1 MPPAATPSRR
11 SPLADDALLVEAP
24 TAPALAT
31 SRRAG
36 PVLAA
41 RGLVREF
48 GVVVAVDGV
57 DLELEAGDF
66 LTVFGP
72 NGAGK
77 TTLLSL
83 LGGRIR
89 PTRGE
94 VVVAGDRLD
103 FRETSWR
110 GRIGI
115 LSHQGFMYAHLTLE
129 ENLKFF
135 GRLFGLRDL
144 DGRIP
149 ARLEQVGLLER
160 RDFLVRQLSHGMRQ
174 RAALARAL
182 LHDPDVVLL
191 DEPYTGLDPYAAS
204 VLREVLS
211 SLRDGRR
218 TVVMV
223 THNLTQ
229 GLELANRIA
238 IQVRGRLA
246 WEGREL
252 DVDRDGFERFYHRV
266 VEDGRR

>member
-1 MPPAATPSRR
+1 M
-11 SPLADDALLVEAP
+11 
-24 TAPALAT
+24 
-31 SRRAG
+31 
-36 PVLAA
+36 
-41 RGLVREF
+41 REY

-57 DLELEAGDF
+57 DLELGAGDF

-83 LGGRIR
+83 LGGRLR

-94 VVVAGDRLD
+94 VVVAGERLD
-103 FRETSWR
+103 FRESSWR

-115 LSHQGFMYAHLTLE
+115 LSHQSFMYAHLTLE
-129 ENLKFF
+129 ENLRFF

-144 DGRIP
+144 EERIP
-149 ARLEQVGLLER
+149 GRLEQVGLFER

-229 GLELANRIA
+229 GLELANRVA

-246 WEGREL
+246 WEGQGK
-252 DVDRDGFERFYHRV
+252 DVNQNGFERFYHRV
-266 VEDGRR
+266 VEHGGR